1 MGLGSADLSNF
12 ISRHILTNMLKA
24 HKLNDVMTVLF
35 DFVLLEKELFCYLKR
50 VFCSQETNASA
61 KNRKRCVKEVIS
73 KISIDAS

>member
-73 KISIDAS
+73 KISINAS